1 MQGSGEWLQRD
12 FSTVLITPAPHRL
25 LRCPNEAVN
34 AVLPTLP
41 RPVPQFAPPASPDHG
56 TNSSKQRLLF
66 LCLASLGIV
75 YGDIGTSPLYALRE
89 CFYGE
94 HAVPPTSANILGVLS
109 LILWAL
115 ILIISVKYLILILR
129 ADNRGEG
136 GILAL
141 ATLVGDIG
149 RRGKALFLLGLF
161 GAALLYA
168 DGMITPAISVL
179 SAVEGLHIATP
190 LFDPYVVPFAVAI
203 LIALFLFQS
212 RGTTG
217 IGKVFGP
224 ITILWFL
231 ALAALGLHQIGRA
244 PEVLGAI
251 NPLHG
256 YEFFVNNG
264 STGFV
269 VLGAVFL
276 AVTGG
281 EALYADIGHF
291 GTAPIR
297 LTWFAVVL
305 PALTLNYFGQG
316 ALLLVEPESAVNPF
330 FRMAPLWALYPMVLL
345 AAAAAVIASQAIISG
360 AFSLTMQAIQL
371 GCMPRLKVNYTSERV
386 IGQIYVPV
394 VNCALMLSS
403 IALVLGFRTSSHLA
417 AAYGVAI
424 TTTMLITTILFY
436 VVARRR
442 WNWPAAVA
450 LPVAGFFI
458 IIDFAFFSANMLKV
472 AHGGWF
478 PLLVSAAILF
488 LMLTWRKGRR
498 VLRGRLGDIC
508 LPLDAFLPEVRKE
521 SIRRVPGTAVYM
533 SGNQFGTPLALLHN
547 LKHNKVLHEQVVLL
561 TVKTEEVPYL
571 ADPRDRVAL
580 EKLEEGFWRAR
591 IHFGFMEKPDVPAA
605 LETVKESGLR
615 FDIMR
620 TTFFIG
626 RETILA
632 TRKVGLSAW
641 RGSLFAWM
649 TRNAGDVTSYFNLPP
664 NAVVELGARVEV

>member
-1 MQGSGEWLQRD
+1 VPPTLVPAIPDAVDHPPSLTGSQEGK
-12 FSTVLITPAPHRL
+12 SRL
-25 LRCPNEAVN
+25 L
-34 AVLPTLP
+34 
-41 RPVPQFAPPASPDHG
+41 
-56 TNSSKQRLLF
+56 LL
-66 LCLASLGIV
+66 CVASLGIV

-89 CFYGE
+89 CFHGQ
-94 HAVPPTSANILGVLS
+94 HAVPPTPANVLGVLS
-109 LILWAL
+109 LIFWSLL
-115 ILIISVKYLILILR
+115 LIISVKYLILILR

-141 ATLVGDIG
+141 ATLVSDVA
-149 RRGKALFLLGLF
+149 RRGKYLFLLGLF

-179 SAVEGLHIATP
+179 GAVEGLHVATP
-190 LFDPYVVPFAVAI
+190 LFDPYVVPIAIGI

-217 IGKVFGP
+217 VGRVFGP
-224 ITILWFL
+224 VTILWFV
-231 ALAALGLHQIGRA
+231 AISVLGLHQIVRA
-244 PEVLGAI
+244 PEVLSAI
-251 NPLHG
+251 NPFHG
-256 YEFFVNNG
+256 FEFFMNNG
-264 STGFV
+264 WRGFV

-316 ALLLVEPESAVNPF
+316 ALLLVEPHSAMNPF
-330 FRMAPLWALYPMVLL
+330 YRMAPPWALYPMVVL
-345 AAAAAVIASQAIISG
+345 ATAAAVIASQAIISG

-371 GCMPRLKVNYTSERV
+371 GYLPRLKVNYTSERI

-394 VNCALMLSS
+394 VNWGLMLSC
-403 IALVLGFRTSSHLA
+403 IGLVLGFRTSSYLA

-436 VVARRR
+436 VVARQR
-442 WNWPAAVA
+442 WHWPAAAA
-450 LPVAGFFI
+450 LPIAAFFI
-458 IIDFAFFSANMLKV
+458 TIDLAFFGANMLKI

-478 PLLVSAAILF
+478 PLLVSASILF

-498 VLRGRLGDIC
+498 VLRARLGDIC
-508 LPLDAFLPEVRKE
+508 VPLDAFLPDMKNQ
-521 SIRRVPGTAVYM
+521 SIRRVPGTAIFM

-561 TVKTEEVPYL
+561 TVRTEEVPYL
-571 ADPRDRVAL
+571 ATVRDRVAL
-580 EKLEEGFWRAR
+580 EKLGEGFWRAQ

-605 LETVKESGLR
+605 LGNVKEAGLR
-615 FDIMR
+615 FDAMR
-620 TTFFIG
+620 TTYFIG

-632 TRKVGLSAW
+632 TRKVGLSTW

-649 TRNAGDVTSYFNLPP
+649 TRNAGDVTSYFCLPP
-664 NAVVELGARVEV
+664 NGVVELGARVEV

>member
-1 MQGSGEWLQRD
+1 MVTTLIPTTAE
-12 FSTVLITPAPHRL
+12 TVLPKPPINKAPAPKRRL
-25 LRCPNEAVN
+25 GL
-34 AVLPTLP
+34 
-41 RPVPQFAPPASPDHG
+41 
-56 TNSSKQRLLF
+56 

-94 HAVPPTSANILGVLS
+94 HAVPPSPANVLGVLS
-109 LILWAL
+109 LILWSL
-115 ILIISVKYLILILR
+115 LLIISVKYLILILR

-141 ATLVGDIG
+141 ATLVSEVVR
-149 RRGKALFLLGLF
+149 RRGKYLFLLGLF

-179 SAVEGLHIATP
+179 GAVEGLHIATP
-190 LFDPYVVPFAVAI
+190 LFDPYVLLIAVAI
-203 LIALFLFQS
+203 LIGLFLFQS

-217 IGKVFGP
+217 VGKVFGP
-224 ITILWFL
+224 VTILWFL
-231 ALAALGLHQIGRA
+231 AISLLGFHQILRA
-244 PEVLGAI
+244 PGVLGAI

-256 YEFFVNNG
+256 VEFFMNNG
-264 STGFV
+264 GRGFV

-276 AVTGG
+276 VVTGG

-291 GTAPIR
+291 GTTPIR

-305 PALTLNYFGQG
+305 PALVLNYFGQG
-316 ALLLVEPESAVNPF
+316 ALLIVQPEAAVNPF
-330 FRMAPLWALYPMVLL
+330 YRMAPSWALYPLVIL
-345 AAAAAVIASQAIISG
+345 ATAAAVIASQAIISG

-371 GCMPRLKVNYTSERV
+371 GYCPRLKVKYTSARI

-394 VNCALMLSS
+394 VNWILMLSC
-403 IALVLGFRTSSHLA
+403 IGLVLGFRTSSRLA

-442 WNWPAAVA
+442 WHWPMGMA
-450 LPVAGFFI
+450 LPVA
-458 IIDFAFFSANMLKV
+458 AFFLAIDLAFFGANMMKV

-478 PLLVSAAILF
+478 PLVVSAAILF

-498 VLRGRLGDIC
+498 VLRDHLGDIC
-508 LPLDAFLPEVRKE
+508 IPLDTLLPDLKSQR
-521 SIRRVPGTAVYM
+521 IRRVPGTAIYM
-533 SGNQFGTPLALLHN
+533 SGSRLGTPLALLHN
-547 LKHNKVLHEQVVLL
+547 LRHNKVVHDQVVLL
-561 TVKTEEVPYL
+561 TVRTEEVPYL
-571 ADPRDRVAL
+571 ANVKDRVAL
-580 EKLEEGFWRAR
+580 EKLENGFWRAQ

-605 LETVKESGLR
+605 LALVKQPGLR
-615 FDIMR
+615 FDSMR
-620 TTFFIG
+620 TTFFVG

-632 TRKVGLSAW
+632 TRKLGLSPW

-649 TRNAGDVTSYFNLPP
+649 TRNAGDVTSYFCLPP
-664 NAVVELGARVEV
+664 NGVVELGARVEV

>member
-1 MQGSGEWLQRD
+1 MESPGATEATRAPAD
-12 FSTVLITPAPHRL
+12 RTAPKNRLIL
-25 LRCPNEAVN
+25 
-34 AVLPTLP
+34 
-41 RPVPQFAPPASPDHG
+41 
-56 TNSSKQRLLF
+56 

-89 CFYGE
+89 CFYGT
-94 HAVPPTSANILGVLS
+94 HAIPPSAANVIGVLS
-109 LILWAL
+109 LILWSL

-141 ATLVGDIG
+141 ATLVTDTIG
-149 RRGKALFLLGLF
+149 RRGKFLLLLGLF

-179 SAVEGLHIATP
+179 SAVEGLHVATP
-190 LFDPYVVPFAVAI
+190 LFDPYVVPVAIGI
-203 LIALFLFQS
+203 LIALFVFQS

-217 IGKVFGP
+217 IGRVFGP
-224 ITILWFL
+224 VTLLWFL
-231 ALAALGLHQIGRA
+231 VIAFLGIHQIARV

-251 NPLHG
+251 NPLQAIQ
-256 YEFFVNNG
+256 FFTRNG
-264 STGFV
+264 GTGFV

-276 AVTGG
+276 AITGG

-297 LTWFAVVL
+297 ITWFAVVL

-316 ALLLVEPESAVNPF
+316 ALLLRHPDAAINPF
-330 FRMAPLWALYPMVLL
+330 FRMTPAWTLFPMVIL
-345 AAAAAVIASQAIISG
+345 ATVAAVIASQAIISG

-371 GCMPRLKVNYTSERV
+371 GYIPRLKVNYTSARI

-394 VNCALMLSS
+394 VNWALMLSC
-403 IALVLGFRTSSHLA
+403 IGLVLGFGSSSNLA

-442 WNWPAAVA
+442 WQWPAALA
-450 LPVAGFFI
+450 LPVA
-458 IIDFAFFSANMLKV
+458 AFFVAIDLAFFGANMLKV

-478 PLLVSAAILF
+478 PLLVSAGILF

-498 VLRGRLGDIC
+498 VLGGRLGEMC
-508 LPLDAFLPEVRKE
+508 LPLDLFLSDLKNQQITRVR
-521 SIRRVPGTAVYM
+521 GTGVYM
-533 SGNQFGTPLALLHN
+533 SGNRHGTPLALLHN
-547 LKHNKVLHEQVVLL
+547 LKHNKVLHENVVVL
-561 TVKTEEVPYL
+561 TVRTEEVPYL
-571 ADPRDRVAL
+571 TNARDRVTV
-580 EKLEEGFWRAR
+580 EQLEEGFWRVQA
-591 IHFGFMEKPDVPAA
+591 HFGFMEKPDVPGA
-605 LETVKESGLR
+605 LESARGMKAR
-615 FDIMR
+615 FHPMR
-620 TTFFIG
+620 TTYFIG

-632 TRKVGLSAW
+632 TRKLGLSSW
-641 RGSLFAWM
+641 RGSIFAWM
-649 TRNAGDVTSYFNLPP
+649 TRNAGDVTSYFCLPP
-664 NAVVELGARVEV
+664 NGVVELGARVEV

>member
-1 MQGSGEWLQRD
+1 MPATLV
-12 FSTVLITPAPHRL
+12 STIPDAAVRAPSAGATPVHKR
-25 LRCPNEAVN
+25 R
-34 AVLPTLP
+34 
-41 RPVPQFAPPASPDHG
+41 FAI
-56 TNSSKQRLLF
+56 

-94 HAVPPTSANILGVLS
+94 HAVPPNQANVLGVLS
-109 LILWAL
+109 LILWSL
-115 ILIISVKYLILILR
+115 LLIISVKYLILILR

-141 ATLVGDIG
+141 ATLVGEVV
-149 RRGKALFLLGLF
+149 RRGKFLFLLGLF

-179 SAVEGLHIATP
+179 SAVEGLHVATP
-190 LFDPYVVPFAVAI
+190 LFDPYVVPIAVAI
-203 LIALFLFQS
+203 LIGLFLFQS

-217 IGKVFGP
+217 VGKVFGP
-224 ITILWFL
+224 VTILWFL
-231 ALAALGLHQIGRA
+231 AISALGIHQILRA
-244 PEVLGAI
+244 PGVLASI

-256 YEFFVNNG
+256 IDFFLNNG
-264 STGFV
+264 GRGFV

-276 AVTGG
+276 VVTGG

-291 GTAPIR
+291 GTKPIR
-297 LTWFAVVL
+297 LTWFAIVL
-305 PALTLNYFGQG
+305 PALILNYFGQG
-316 ALLLVEPESAVNPF
+316 ALLLVEPEAAVNPF
-330 FRMAPLWALYPMVLL
+330 YRLAPSWALYPMVVLAT
-345 AAAAAVIASQAIISG
+345 AAAIIASQAIISG

-371 GCMPRLKVNYTSERV
+371 GYSPRLKVNYTSARI

-394 VNCALMLSS
+394 VNWVLMLCC
-403 IALVLGFRTSSHLA
+403 IGLVLGFRTSSHLA

-442 WNWPAAVA
+442 WHWSTAAA
-450 LPVAGFFI
+450 LPVAAFFI
-458 IIDFAFFSANMLKV
+458 TIDLAFFGANMLKV

-478 PLLVSAAILF
+478 PLLVSACILF

-498 VLRGRLGDIC
+498 VLRGHLSDIC
-508 LPLDAFLPEVRKE
+508 LPLDTLLPDLKNQR
-521 SIRRVPGTAVYM
+521 IRRVPGTAIYM
-533 SGNQFGTPLALLHN
+533 SGNRSGTPLALLHN
-547 LKHNKVLHEQVVLL
+547 LKHNKVVHEQVVLL
-561 TVKTEEVPYL
+561 TVRTEEVPYL
-571 ADPRDRVAL
+571 ANPRDRVAL
-580 EKLEEGFWRAR
+580 EKLEEGFWRAQ

-605 LETVKESGLR
+605 LLRVKQTGLR
-615 FDIMR
+615 LDAMR
-620 TTFFIG
+620 TTYFIG

-632 TRKVGLSAW
+632 TRKLGLSPW

-649 TRNAGDVTSYFNLPP
+649 TRNAGDVTSYFCLPP
-664 NAVVELGARVEV
+664 NGVVELGARVEV